1 MSEGI
6 FMNMSISFLLQAT
19 RVLHVGNYD
28 DDEVRMIYDYI
39 RTVDNEMISEYISKK
54 TILSYNNDLELLIEI
69 IDRMIEILEET
80 EEYEKCLVLKNKK
93 ERCLQENKKQL
104 NYE

>member
-39 RTVDNEMISEYISKK
+39 RNVDNDMIFDYIRGTHTKFC
-54 TILSYNNDLELLIEI
+54 I
-69 IDRMIEILEET
+69 
-80 EEYEKCLVLKNKK
+80 
-93 ERCLQENKKQL
+93 KQK
-104 NYE
+104 

>member
-1 MSEGI
+1 MNEGI
-6 FMNMSISFLLQAT
+6 FMNMSVSFLLQAT

-39 RTVDNEMISEYISKK
+39 RNVDNDMIFEYINKK

-80 EEYEKCLVLKNKK
+80 EDYEKCLVLKNKK
-93 ERCLQENKKQL
+93 ERCLKENKKQ
-104 NYE
+104 YKI

>member
-39 RTVDNEMISEYISKK
+39 RNVDNDMIFDYINNK

-69 IDRMIEILEET
+69 IDRMIQILEET

-93 ERCLQENKKQL
+93 ERCLQENKKTIKI
-104 NYE
+104 